1 MTLREITFADIPA
14 LFEVRTS
21 TDQNHLSREQLAH
34 LGITEASVAE
44 RMRGTFC
51 GWLCETDG
59 QVVGFAMG
67 DRATGELWVIAVRPE
82 RVCGGIGA
90 LLLQRV
96 EEWLRS
102 AGCTDLWLT
111 TDVDPTLRAYS
122 FYRKHGWTDWKIE
135 DGVRYMRK
143 PASTS

>member
-21 TDQNHLSREQLAH
+21 TDQNHLSLEQLAD

-44 RMRGTFC
+44 RMRGTFR
-51 GWLCETDG
+51 GWLCEAAD

-67 DRATGELWVIAVRPE
+67 DAATGELWVIAVRPE
-82 RVCGGIGA
+82 WVCRGLGA

-96 EEWLRS
+96 EEWLRG
-102 AGCTDLWLT
+102 AGCTRLWLT
-111 TDVDPTLRAYS
+111 TDIDPALRAYS
-122 FYRKHGWTDWKIE
+122 FYRRHDWEDWKIE
-135 DGVRYMRK
+135 DGLRYMQKRIG
-143 PASTS
+143 